1 VTSLLTA
8 VAAGGPLAALGPEW
22 LDPGTIITN
31 LVDSLGPW
39 AVIGVC
45 AVIFAETGL
54 MVGFFLPGD
63 SLLFTLGMFVGSG
76 VVGTPLGVVLPLMF
90 ASAVLGNS
98 TGYLIGYRV
107 GPKVFDRPD
116 SRLFKREHIDR
127 THAFFERHGGK
138 AIILA
143 QFVPI
148 VRTFTPVAAGVGRM
162 SYRHFFTYNLIG
174 ALLWGVGVTS
184 LGYWLGGFSFVQHN
198 IEYILV
204 GIVGVSVLPM
214 VVEAL
219 RNRGKVRR
227 AAAAVGIPGLDDP
240 ASDPAAVREDIE
252 G

>member
-1 VTSLLTA
+1 M
-8 VAAGGPLAALGPEW
+8 
-22 LDPGTIITN
+22 
-31 LVDSLGPW
+31 
-39 AVIGVC
+39 IGVC

-54 MVGFFLPGD
+54 LLGFFLPGD

-98 TGYLIGYRV
+98 TGYLIGYQV

-174 ALLWGVGVTS
+174 ALLWGIGVTS
-184 LGYWLGGFSFVQHN
+184 LGYWLGSFSFVQHN

-204 GIVGVSVLPM
+204 GIVLVSVAPM

-219 RNRGKVRR
+219 RNRGKIRR
-227 AAAAVGIPGLDDP
+227 AAAAVGIPSRRRRVGP
-240 ASDPAAVREDIE
+240 CGRP
-252 G
+252 

>member
-1 VTSLLTA
+1 MTLLLTA

-31 LVDSLGPW
+31 LVDWLGPW

-174 ALLWGVGVTS
+174 ALLWGIGVTS

-204 GIVGVSVLPM
+204 GIVLVSVAPM

-219 RNRGKVRR
+219 RNRRKVRR
-227 AAAAVGIPGLDDP
+227 AAAAVGISELDDP
-240 ASDPAAVREDIE
+240 ASGATAVREDIE

>member
-1 VTSLLTA
+1 
-8 VAAGGPLAALGPEW
+8 
-22 LDPGTIITN
+22 
-31 LVDSLGPW
+31 
-39 AVIGVC
+39 
-45 AVIFAETGL
+45 
-54 MVGFFLPGD
+54 
-63 SLLFTLGMFVGSG
+63 MFVGSG
-76 VVGTPLGVVLPLMF
+76 DVGTPLGVVLPLMF

>member
-1 VTSLLTA
+1 MTSLLTA
-8 VAAGGPLAALGPEW
+8 FAAGGPLAALGPEW

-31 LVDSLGPW
+31 LVDWLGPW

-45 AVIFAETGL
+45 VVIFAETGL

-98 TGYLIGYRV
+98 TGYLIGYQV

-174 ALLWGVGVTS
+174 ALLWGIGVTS
-184 LGYWLGGFSFVQHN
+184 LGYWLGSFSFVQHN
-198 IEYILV
+198 VEYILV
-204 GIVGVSVLPM
+204 GIVGVSVAPM

-219 RNRGKVRR
+219 RNRGRVRR
-227 AAAAVGIPGLDDP
+227 AAAAVGIPGPVD
-240 ASDPAAVREDIE
+240 ASGAATVREDIE